1 MEDTN
6 VKRINIIRVTCAAL
20 LVAFM
25 LPFTACSKSSK
36 GLTNHMTEK
45 EISEA
50 KETEF
55 MLLDHPW
62 EKEQQ
67 EEDTSSFDDAKD
79 KILFAPRIGSIV
91 NGDPVFNAIPPEG
104 YDGGSGQT
112 VYWHVDV
119 NNGSTT
125 EEAVIDFE
133 DFGDLKTKL
142 RAEFDKDIAN
152 GQNKVPVNEEYRRL
166 IKLYEAVIDGSAEL
180 IDKDYLDSYLEY
192 YYKSKGSSDTDSYY
206 WQMDDGKVAAIK
218 DNIREY
224 HLYDEELGLTFVVH
238 VTTPDGYDKE
248 KAYPALVMTDA
259 VWRFNDVTSLYGLM
273 AEGKAQPQ
281 ILVTVGFEYD
291 TDGWDNEV
299 RGNIL
304 CNNKKEFL
312 DFLTDNMMPFLST
325 NYKFDYDRT
334 ALFGHSQGGVFA
346 HYAAF
351 NYDLYENK
359 PFKRYI
365 IGSPTF
371 WTPYF
376 TCVEDFESYKNE
388 YGFFERNKTYDR
400 ELFIAAGDKEDEDYA
415 DFYGDNDSTTEG
427 VKHLEERLI
436 RNGVN
441 SCKVKFYDSH
451 HYQYVPDLLA
461 EYCSTAG

>member
-1 MEDTN
+1 M
-6 VKRINIIRVTCAAL
+6 KKLLLLALCAV
-20 LVAFM
+20 LVCPCLAAAAAEK
-25 LPFTACSKSSK
+25 TSVDES
-36 GLTNHMTEK
+36 GL
-45 EISEA
+45 
-50 KETEF
+50 
-55 MLLDHPW
+55 
-62 EKEQQ
+62 
-67 EEDTSSFDDAKD
+67 
-79 KILFAPRIGSIV
+79 
-91 NGDPVFNAIPPEG
+91 
-104 YDGGSGQT
+104 
-112 VYWHVDV
+112 
-119 NNGSTT
+119 
-125 EEAVIDFE
+125 FE
-133 DFGDLKTKL
+133 YVV
-142 RAEFDKDIAN
+142 RE
-152 GQNKVPVNEEYRRL
+152 
-166 IKLYEAVIDGSAEL
+166 DGSAEL

-312 DFLTDNMMPFLST
+312 DFLTDNMMPFLAAT
-325 NYKFDYDRT
+325 YKFDYDRT

-436 RNGVN
+436 KNGVN
-441 SCKVKFYDSH
+441 SYKVKFYDSH

>member
-1 MEDTN
+1 M
-6 VKRINIIRVTCAAL
+6 KRINIIRVTCAAL

-192 YYKSKGSSDTDSYY
+192 YYKSKGSSDTDSHY
-206 WQMDDGKVAAIK
+206 WQMDDWIVAAIK

-224 HLYDEELGLTFVVH
+224 HLYDESIG
-238 VTTPDGYDKE
+238 KE
-248 KAYPALVMTDA
+248 IEI
-259 VWRFNDVTSLYGLM
+259 S
-273 AEGKAQPQ
+273 
-281 ILVTVGFEYD
+281 
-291 TDGWDNEV
+291 
-299 RGNIL
+299 
-304 CNNKKEFL
+304 
-312 DFLTDNMMPFLST
+312 
-325 NYKFDYDRT
+325 
-334 ALFGHSQGGVFA
+334 
-346 HYAAF
+346 
-351 NYDLYENK
+351 
-359 PFKRYI
+359 
-365 IGSPTF
+365 
-371 WTPYF
+371 
-376 TCVEDFESYKNE
+376 
-388 YGFFERNKTYDR
+388 
-400 ELFIAAGDKEDEDYA
+400 
-415 DFYGDNDSTTEG
+415 
-427 VKHLEERLI
+427 
-436 RNGVN
+436 
-441 SCKVKFYDSH
+441 
-451 HYQYVPDLLA
+451 
-461 EYCSTAG
+461 